1 MAYLD
6 HAATTPVRP
15 EAREAMLPW
24 LGDRTGNPSGAHRL
38 ARDARRAIDDA
49 RDVFAERT
57 GFAPGDIVFTAGG
70 SEADNLAVFGVLDAQ
85 VDEHPG
91 ATAVCPA
98 TEHHAVLEAVEHR
111 AGRVVGVG
119 ADGRVDLDRLAAAL
133 DDDVVLVSVMAAN
146 NETGVIADLPAVL
159 DLVDER
165 APRALV
171 HTDAVQAFTWLDLPE
186 RTTAPSG
193 RRVDLLS
200 LSAHKFG
207 GPQGVGVLAVRPGT
221 PLRPQLL
228 GGGQERGRRSGT
240 QNVAGIVGAAAA
252 ADVAARTRAETVAR
266 AGAQRDRLA
275 DGLHDAVEGLV
286 ETGLAGSGAE
296 RDRSGKVAG
305 SCHVCIP
312 GIEAEAL
319 LVLLEDHDVFA
330 SAASSCASGAQDP
343 SHVLAAMG
351 VPRELAGGSLRLSLG
366 WSTTDADIDTA
377 LEAVPAA
384 VERLRA
390 FAPTSHAGARP

>member
-15 EAREAMLPW
+15 EARDAMLPW

-49 RDVFAERT
+49 RDTFAAVT
-57 GFAPGDIVFTAGG
+57 GFDPGDIVFTAGG
-70 SEADNLAVFGVLDAQ
+70 TEADNLAVLGVLDAA
-85 VDEHPG
+85 DRPD

-98 TEHHAVLEAVEHR
+98 SEHHAVLEAVEHR
-111 AGRVVGVG
+111 HGRIVRVG
-119 ADGRVDLDRLAAAL
+119 ADGRIDLDHLAELL
-133 DDDVVLVSVMAAN
+133 DDTVAVVSVMAVN
-146 NETGVIADLPAVL
+146 NETGVIADLHTVL

-165 APRALV
+165 APGAVV
-171 HTDAVQAFTWLDLPE
+171 HTDAVQALTWLDLPAA
-186 RTTAPSG
+186 TTSPSG

-221 PLRPQLL
+221 PLRPRLL

-252 ADVAARTRAETVAR
+252 ARTATDTRPETVAR
-266 AGAQRDRLA
+266 LGALRDGLA
-275 DGLHDAVEGLV
+275 DGLHDAIDGLV
-286 ETGLAGSGAE
+286 ETAVDPVT
-296 RDRSGKVAG
+296 RDRAGKIAG

-319 LVLLEDHDVFA
+319 LVLLEDRDVFA

-351 VPRELAGGSLRLSLG
+351 VPRDVAAGSLRLSLG
-366 WSTTDADIDTA
+366 WSSTDADVDAA
-377 LEAVPAA
+377 LDAVPAA
-384 VERLRA
+384 VERLRS
-390 FAPTSHAGARP
+390 FASDGTPA

>member
-15 EAREAMLPW
+15 EARDAMLPW

-49 RDVFAERT
+49 RDTFAEVT
-57 GFAPGDIVFTAGG
+57 GFDPGDIVFTAGG
-70 SEADNLAVFGVLDAQ
+70 TEADNLAVLGVLDA
-85 VDEHPG
+85 VDRPG
-91 ATAVCPA
+91 ATAACPA
-98 TEHHAVLEAVEHR
+98 SEHHAVLEAVEHR
-111 AGRVVGVG
+111 HGRIVRVR
-119 ADGRVDLDRLAAAL
+119 ADGRVDLDHLAELL
-133 DDDVVLVSVMAAN
+133 DDTVAVVSVMAVN
-146 NETGVIADLPAVL
+146 NETGVIADLHAVL
-159 DLVDER
+159 DLVVDL
-165 APRALV
+165 APGAVV
-171 HTDAVQAFTWLDLPE
+171 HTDAVQALTWLDLPAA
-186 RTTAPSG
+186 TTSPSG

-207 GPQGVGVLAVRPGT
+207 GPQGVGVLAVRAGT
-221 PLRPQLL
+221 PLQPRLL

-252 ADVAARTRAETVAR
+252 ARTATDTRAETVDR
-266 AGAQRDRLA
+266 LGALRDRLA
-275 DGLHDAVEGLV
+275 DGLHDAIDGLV
-286 ETGLAGSGAE
+286 ETAVDPVT
-296 RDRSGKVAG
+296 RDRAGKIAG

-319 LVLLEDHDVFA
+319 LVLLEDRDVFA

-351 VPRELAGGSLRLSLG
+351 VPRDVAAGSLRLSLG
-366 WSTTDADIDTA
+366 WSSTDADVDAA
-377 LEAVPAA
+377 LDAVPAA
-384 VERLRA
+384 VERLRSFSPSGSPA
-390 FAPTSHAGARP
+390 

>member
-15 EAREAMLPW
+15 EARDAMLPW

-49 RDVFAERT
+49 RDTFAEVT
-57 GFAPGDIVFTAGG
+57 GFDPGDIVFTAGG
-70 SEADNLAVFGVLDAQ
+70 TEADNLAVLGVLDAS
-85 VDEHPG
+85 DRPG

-98 TEHHAVLEAVEHR
+98 SEHHAVLEAVEHR
-111 AGRVVGVG
+111 HGRIVGVR
-119 ADGRVDLDRLAAAL
+119 ADGQVDLDHLAELL
-133 DDDVVLVSVMAAN
+133 DDTVAVVSVMAVN
-146 NETGVIADLPAVL
+146 NESGVIADLHAVL
-159 DLVDER
+159 DLVDEC
-165 APRALV
+165 APGAMV
-171 HTDAVQAFTWLDLPE
+171 HTDAVQALTWLDLPAA
-186 RTTAPSG
+186 TTSPSG

-207 GPQGVGVLAVRPGT
+207 GPQGVGVLAVRAGT
-221 PLRPQLL
+221 RLQPRLL

-252 ADVAARTRAETVAR
+252 ARVAADTRPETLAR
-266 AGAQRDRLA
+266 LGALRDRLA
-275 DGLHDAVEGLV
+275 DGLHDAIDGLV
-286 ETGLAGSGAE
+286 ETAVDPST
-296 RDRSGKVAG
+296 RDRRAKVAG

-319 LVLLEDHDVFA
+319 LVLLEDRDVFA

-343 SHVLAAMG
+343 SHVLAAMRI
-351 VPRELAGGSLRLSLG
+351 PRDVAAGSLRLSLG
-366 WSTTDADIDTA
+366 WSSTDADIDAA
-377 LEAVPAA
+377 LDAVPAA

-390 FAPTSHAGARP
+390 FSPSAVQA

>member
-15 EAREAMLPW
+15 EARDAMLPW

-49 RDVFAERT
+49 RDTFAELT
-57 GFAPGDIVFTAGG
+57 GFAPGDVVFTAGG
-70 SEADNLAVFGVLDAQ
+70 TEADNLAVLGVLDASGL
-85 VDEHPG
+85 PA

-98 TEHHAVLEAVEHR
+98 SEHHAVLEAVEHR
-111 AGRVVGVG
+111 HGRVARVR
-119 ADGRVDLDRLAAAL
+119 ADGQVDLDHLAELL
-133 DDDVVLVSVMAAN
+133 DDTVALVSVMTVN
-146 NETGVIADLPAVL
+146 NETGVIADLHAVL

-171 HTDAVQAFTWLDLPE
+171 HTDAVQALTWLDLPAA
-186 RTTAPSG
+186 TTAPSG
-193 RRVDLLS
+193 RSVDLLS

-207 GPQGVGVLAVRPGT
+207 GPQGVGILAVRAGT
-221 PLRPQLL
+221 SLAPRVL

-252 ADVAARTRAETVAR
+252 ARVAGATRPDTVAR
-266 AGAQRDRLA
+266 LGALRDRLA
-275 DGLHDAVEGLV
+275 DGLHAAIDGLV
-286 ETGLAGSGAE
+286 ETAVDPST
-296 RDRSGKVAG
+296 RDRRGKIAG

-312 GIEAEAL
+312 GVEAEAL
-319 LVLLEDHDVFA
+319 LVLLEDREVFA

-351 VPRELAGGSLRLSLG
+351 VPRSVAAGSLRLSLG
-366 WSTTDADIDTA
+366 WSTTDADIDVA
-377 LEAVPAA
+377 LDAVPAA
-384 VERLRA
+384 VERLRS
-390 FAPTSHAGARP
+390 FAPQATST

>member
-15 EAREAMLPW
+15 EARDAMLPW

-49 RDVFAERT
+49 RDTFAAVT
-57 GFAPGDIVFTAGG
+57 GFDPGDIVFTAGG
-70 SEADNLAVFGVLDAQ
+70 TEADNLAVLGVLDAA
-85 VDEHPG
+85 DRPD

-98 TEHHAVLEAVEHR
+98 SEHHAVLEVVEHR
-111 AGRVVGVG
+111 HGRIVRVG
-119 ADGRVDLDRLAAAL
+119 ADGRIDLDHLAELL
-133 DDDVVLVSVMAAN
+133 DDTVAVVSVMAVN
-146 NETGVIADLPAVL
+146 NETGVIADLHTVL

-165 APRALV
+165 APGAVV
-171 HTDAVQAFTWLDLPE
+171 HTDAVQALTWLDLHAA
-186 RTTAPSG
+186 TTSPSG

-221 PLRPQLL
+221 PLRPRLL

-252 ADVAARTRAETVAR
+252 ARIATDTRPETVAR
-266 AGAQRDRLA
+266 LGALRDGLA
-275 DGLHDAVEGLV
+275 DGLHDAIDGLV
-286 ETGLAGSGAE
+286 ETAVDPVT
-296 RDRSGKVAG
+296 RDRAGKIAG

-319 LVLLEDHDVFA
+319 LVLLEDRDVFA

-351 VPRELAGGSLRLSLG
+351 VPRDVAAGSLRLSLG
-366 WSTTDADIDTA
+366 WSSTDADVDAA
-377 LEAVPAA
+377 LDAVPAA
-384 VERLRA
+384 VERLRS
-390 FAPTSHAGARP
+390 FASDGTPA

>member
-1 MAYLD
+1 VAYLD

-15 EAREAMLPW
+15 EARDAMLPW

-49 RDVFAERT
+49 RDTFAELT
-57 GFAPGDIVFTAGG
+57 GFAPGDVVFTAGG
-70 SEADNLAVFGVLDAQ
+70 TEADNLAVLGVLDASGL
-85 VDEHPG
+85 PA

-98 TEHHAVLEAVEHR
+98 SEHHAVLEAVEHR
-111 AGRVVGVG
+111 HGRVARVR
-119 ADGRVDLDRLAAAL
+119 ADGQVDLDHLAELL
-133 DDDVVLVSVMAAN
+133 DDTVALVSVMTVN
-146 NETGVIADLPAVL
+146 NETGVIADLHAVL

-171 HTDAVQAFTWLDLPE
+171 HTDAVQALTWLDLPAA
-186 RTTAPSG
+186 TTAPSG
-193 RRVDLLS
+193 RSVDLLS

-207 GPQGVGVLAVRPGT
+207 GPQGVGILAVRAGT
-221 PLRPQLL
+221 SLAPRVL

-252 ADVAARTRAETVAR
+252 ARVAGATRPDTVAR
-266 AGAQRDRLA
+266 LGALRDRLA
-275 DGLHDAVEGLV
+275 DGLHAAIDGLV
-286 ETGLAGSGAE
+286 ETAVDPST
-296 RDRSGKVAG
+296 RDRRGKIAG

-312 GIEAEAL
+312 GVEAEAL
-319 LVLLEDHDVFA
+319 LVLLEDREVFA

-351 VPRELAGGSLRLSLG
+351 VPRSVAAGSLRLSLG
-366 WSTTDADIDTA
+366 WSTTDADIDVA
-377 LEAVPAA
+377 LDAVPAA
-384 VERLRA
+384 VERLRS
-390 FAPTSHAGARP
+390 FAPQATST

>member
-38 ARDARRAIDDA
+38 ARDARRTIDDA
-49 RDVFAERT
+49 RDTFAEVT
-57 GFAPGDIVFTAGG
+57 GFEPGDIVFTAGG
-70 SEADNLAVFGVLDAQ
+70 TEADNLAVLGVLEAA
-85 VDEHPG
+85 EPG
-91 ATAVCPA
+91 TAVCPA
-98 TEHHAVLEAVEHR
+98 TEHHAVLEAVEHVG
-111 AGRVVGVG
+111 GRIVRVR
-119 ADGRVDLDRLAAAL
+119 ADGQVDLDHLAELL
-133 DDDVVLVSVMAAN
+133 DDSVAVVSVMAVN

-159 DLVDER
+159 DLVEQR
-165 APRALV
+165 APRAAV
-171 HTDAVQAFTWLDLPE
+171 HTDAVQALTWLDLPSA
-186 RTTAPSG
+186 TASPSG

-207 GPQGVGVLAVRPGT
+207 GPQGVGVLAVRAGT
-221 PLRPQLL
+221 PLRPRLL

-252 ADVAARTRAETVAR
+252 ARVAADTRADTVAR
-266 AGAQRDRLA
+266 LGTLRDRLA
-275 DGLHDAVEGLV
+275 EGLHDSIDGLV
-286 ETGLAGSGAE
+286 ETAVDPVT
-296 RDRSGKVAG
+296 RDRRAKVAG

-319 LVLLEDHDVFA
+319 LVLLEDRDVFA

-351 VPRELAGGSLRLSLG
+351 IPREVAAGSLRLSLG
-366 WSTTDADIDTA
+366 WSTTGADIDSA
-377 LEAVPAA
+377 LDAVPAA

-390 FAPTSHAGARP
+390 FAPHGARA

>member
-15 EAREAMLPW
+15 EARDAMLPW

-49 RDVFAERT
+49 RDTFAELT

-70 SEADNLAVFGVLDAQ
+70 TEADNLAVLGVVDAHEPDA
-85 VDEHPG
+85 VP
-91 ATAVCPA
+91 VCPA
-98 TEHHAVLEAVEHR
+98 SEHHAVLEAVEHVG
-111 AGRVVGVG
+111 GRIVRVGG
-119 ADGRVDLDRLAAAL
+119 DGQVDLDHLGGLL
-133 DDDVVLVSVMAAN
+133 DDSVAVVSVMAVN
-146 NETGVIADLPAVL
+146 NETGVIADLHAVL
-159 DLVDER
+159 DLVER
-165 APRALV
+165 HAPQAFV
-171 HTDAVQAFTWLDLPE
+171 HTDAVQALTWLDLPAA
-186 RTTAPSG
+186 TTSPSG

-207 GPQGVGVLAVRPGT
+207 GPQGVGVLAVRSGT
-221 PLRPQLL
+221 PLAPRAL

-240 QNVAGIVGAAAA
+240 QNVAGIIGAAAA
-252 ADVAARTRAETVAR
+252 ARVAADTRAATVAR
-266 AGAQRDRLA
+266 LGALRDRLA
-275 DGLHDAVEGLV
+275 DGLHVVVPGLV
-286 ETGLAGSGAE
+286 ETAVDPAT
-296 RDRSGKVAG
+296 RDRSAKIAG

-319 LVLLEDHDVFA
+319 LVLLEDGDVFA

-351 VPRELAGGSLRLSLG
+351 VPRDVATGSLRLSLG
-366 WSTTDADIDTA
+366 WSSSEADVDRA
-377 LEAVPAA
+377 LEVVPAA

-390 FAPTSHAGARP
+390 FAPEGTPA

>member
-15 EAREAMLPW
+15 EARDAMLPW

-49 RDVFAERT
+49 RDTFAEVT
-57 GFAPGDIVFTAGG
+57 GFDPGDIVFTAGG
-70 SEADNLAVFGVLDAQ
+70 TEADNLAVLGVLDAS
-85 VDEHPG
+85 DRPG

-98 TEHHAVLEAVEHR
+98 SEHHAVLEAVEHR
-111 AGRVVGVG
+111 HGRIVRVR
-119 ADGRVDLDRLAAAL
+119 ADGQVDLDHLAELL
-133 DDDVVLVSVMAAN
+133 DDTVALVSVMAVN
-146 NETGVIADLPAVL
+146 NETGVIADLHAVL
-159 DLVDER
+159 DLVDEH
-165 APRALV
+165 APGAMV
-171 HTDAVQAFTWLDLPE
+171 HTDAVQALTWLDLPAA
-186 RTTAPSG
+186 TTSPSG

-207 GPQGVGVLAVRPGT
+207 GPQGVGVLAVRAGT
-221 PLRPQLL
+221 PLQPRLL

-252 ADVAARTRAETVAR
+252 ARVATDTRSETVAR
-266 AGAQRDRLA
+266 LGALRDRLA
-275 DGLHDAVEGLV
+275 DGLHDAIDGLV
-286 ETGLAGSGAE
+286 ETAVDPST
-296 RDRSGKVAG
+296 RDRSAKVAG

-319 LVLLEDHDVFA
+319 LVLLEDRDVFA

-351 VPRELAGGSLRLSLG
+351 IPRDVAAGSLRLSLG
-366 WSTTDADIDTA
+366 WSSTDADVDAA
-377 LEAVPAA
+377 LDAVPAA

-390 FAPTSHAGARP
+390 FSSSGTPA

>member
-15 EAREAMLPW
+15 EARDAMLPW

-49 RDVFAERT
+49 RDTFAEVT
-57 GFAPGDIVFTAGG
+57 GFDAGDIVFTAGG
-70 SEADNLAVFGVLDAQ
+70 TEADNLAVLGVLDAS
-85 VDEHPG
+85 DRPD

-98 TEHHAVLEAVEHR
+98 SEHHAVLEAVEHR
-111 AGRVVGVG
+111 HGRIVRVR
-119 ADGRVDLDRLAAAL
+119 ADGQVDLDDLGELL
-133 DDDVVLVSVMAAN
+133 DDTVALVSVMAVN
-146 NETGVIADLPAVL
+146 NESGVIADLHAVL
-159 DLVDER
+159 DLVDEH
-165 APRALV
+165 APGATV
-171 HTDAVQAFTWLDLPE
+171 HTDAVQALTWLDLPAA
-186 RTTAPSG
+186 TTSPSG

-207 GPQGVGVLAVRPGT
+207 GPQGVGVLAVRAGT
-221 PLRPQLL
+221 PLQPRLL

-252 ADVAARTRAETVAR
+252 ARVATDTRPETVTR
-266 AGAQRDRLA
+266 LGALRDRLA
-275 DGLHDAVEGLV
+275 DGLHDAVDGLV
-286 ETGLAGSGAE
+286 ETAVDPST
-296 RDRSGKVAG
+296 RDRGAKVAG

-319 LVLLEDHDVFA
+319 LVLLEDRDVLA

-351 VPRELAGGSLRLSLG
+351 IPREVAAGSLRLSLG
-366 WSTTDADIDTA
+366 WCSTDADVDAA
-377 LEAVPAA
+377 LDAVPAA

-390 FAPTSHAGARP
+390 FSSSGTPG